1 MYFWPGLIFALVQY
15 TYTRDVANNYWYAK
29 LASLIVTP
37 LGIIFSFYGYLA
49 ISLPLYGQGFFVM
62 DLMTMVVGLV
72 LASIV
77 SYKIMVK
84 PPMELPRKKNIL
96 AGYLII
102 TAMFSTFTF
111 FPPKIFL
118 FENYFG
124 YEYSGDYGILED
136 YEPYRIFR
144 KE

>member
-1 MYFWPGLIFALVQY
+1 
-15 TYTRDVANNYWYAK
+15 
-29 LASLIVTP
+29 
-37 LGIIFSFYGYLA
+37 
-49 ISLPLYGQGFFVM
+49 M
-62 DLMTMVVGLV
+62 DLSTMVIGLV

-77 SYKIMVK
+77 AYKIMVK
-84 PPMELPRKKNIL
+84 PPIDYPKKKNVL
-96 AGYLII
+96 AGYLAI

-118 FENYFG
+118 FENYYG
-124 YEYSGDYGILED
+124 YEYSGEYGILED

>member
-1 MYFWPGLIFALVQY
+1 
-15 TYTRDVANNYWYAK
+15 
-29 LASLIVTP
+29 
-37 LGIIFSFYGYLA
+37 
-49 ISLPLYGQGFFVM
+49 
-62 DLMTMVVGLV
+62 MVIGLV

-84 PPMELPRKKNIL
+84 PPMVLPKKKSIL
-96 AGYLII
+96 AGYVTMTL
-102 TAMFSTFTF
+102 MFSTFTF

>member
-1 MYFWPGLIFALVQY
+1 
-15 TYTRDVANNYWYAK
+15 
-29 LASLIVTP
+29 
-37 LGIIFSFYGYLA
+37 
-49 ISLPLYGQGFFVM
+49 M
-62 DLMTMVVGLV
+62 DLTTMVIGLV

-84 PPMELPRKKNIL
+84 PPMELPKKKSIL
-96 AGYLII
+96 AGYVTMTL
-102 TAMFSTFTF
+102 MFSTFTF